1 MMDQQSTKSEADLTK
16 TKNPKIQSRATERD
30 ICDNL
35 LYQQHQQHLNDPITQ
50 LLNEGRRRLVDN
62 KSSYVSRRGD
72 QTFGSQ
78 RSSIE
83 VSDVLCQLLK
93 QQSAPDVDINVFDGN
108 PLNFK
113 YFMTFFREVV
123 ESVAQWLETCARKP
137 KVPGSSPAASYV
149 QR

>member
-1 MMDQQSTKSEADLTK
+1 MT
-16 TKNPKIQSRATERD
+16 
-30 ICDNL
+30 
-35 LYQQHQQHLNDPITQ
+35 
-50 LLNEGRRRLVDN
+50 
-62 KSSYVSRRGD
+62 RRGD
-72 QTFGSQ
+72 QTFGGQ

-123 ESVAQWLETCARKP
+123 ESVA
-137 KVPGSSPAASYV
+137 
-149 QR
+149 

>member
-1 MMDQQSTKSEADLTK
+1 M
-16 TKNPKIQSRATERD
+16 
-30 ICDNL
+30 
-35 LYQQHQQHLNDPITQ
+35 
-50 LLNEGRRRLVDN
+50 
-62 KSSYVSRRGD
+62 SRRGD

-113 YFMTFFREVV
+113 
-123 ESVAQWLETCARKP
+123 
-137 KVPGSSPAASYV
+137 
-149 QR
+149 